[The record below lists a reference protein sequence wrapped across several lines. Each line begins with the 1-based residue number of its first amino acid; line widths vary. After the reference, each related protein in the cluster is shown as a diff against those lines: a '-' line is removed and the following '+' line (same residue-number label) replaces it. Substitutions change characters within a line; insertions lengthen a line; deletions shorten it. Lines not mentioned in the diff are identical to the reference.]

1 MKLAMRVAVLS
12 ALTCAVVAWRH
23 DAEEALEDAK
33 SLAELAPHEAE
44 QDEESSAHHSK
55 NIDDLDITGQTHTCC
70 CKYAD
75 YTKKVCGGKAK
86 SPMYKYIYKSL
97 SECKFDPWLCESH
110 PGWTAIIMG
119 KSATEADCD
128 KRNGGST
135 SSMCAHR

>member
-1 MKLAMRVAVLS
+1 MRVPTIKL
-12 ALTCAVVAWRH
+12 R
-23 DAEEALEDAK
+23 
-33 SLAELAPHEAE
+33 HEAE